1 MKKYLLMA
9 ALLFAA
15 GTATQAQAYLGI
27 GTGTCHNTWIINLQG
42 GYQAKHFIAE
52 LEMKAPPISQQVN
65 RPAVFA
71 AKAGYTVNLKN
82 NWLVVPYL
90 QYSYQYY
97 SADGFKTVTWQNGC
111 KTGAGVR
118 LQHGNV
124 FVQADHIKDN
134 YFCIGVIKSLGR

>member
-9 ALLFAA
+9 ALLFVAGAA
-15 GTATQAQAYLGI
+15 TRAQGYLGI
-27 GTGTCHNTWIINLQG
+27 GTGDCHNTWIANLQG
-42 GYQAKHFIAE
+42 GYQAKHFVTE
-52 LEMKAPPISQQVN
+52 LEIKMAPISQQVN

-71 AKAGYTVNLKN
+71 AKAGYPVNLTS

-97 SADGFKTVTWQNGC
+97 SADIAKTATWQNGF
-111 KTGAGVR
+111 KAGAGIR

-124 FVQADHIKDN
+124 FVQADHFKDN
-134 YFCIGVIKSLGR
+134 YFCIGVIKSFGR